1 MNLLTRVSP
10 GPLTSLPGRVAPE
23 RRSRRARALTRL
35 RRDLAFVGAGVP
47 LHLLTA
53 PLFVWGTIEAIGLL
67 DGSSGSAPFVLPIT
81 IALVVVAG
89 YGLTEA
95 QRWRFRELC
104 GVEIPRLRFAVAR
117 RQFAYHWLVGPCL
130 ALVELAVLVLALLAV
145 AATTVFVWVWLL
157 PAEFR
162 LAHHGYTTWAAFS
175 MAAGVAALFA
185 VPPSAAALVRL
196 EQRIAP
202 ALLRDD
208 KAEALQQRVSDLTES
223 RAGAVD
229 AADAERR
236 RIERDLHDG
245 AQQHLVAMALNLGI
259 AKALWKDR
267 TDLPPDVMEVV
278 EEAHRAAK
286 ESIEELNNLVRGLHP
301 SVLDELGLDPALS
314 GLAARAPFPV
324 RLRVDAPERTAPAVE
339 AVAYFVVSEALTNIA
354 KHARATRAEVAV
366 TRLGGILRVIVTD
379 DGTGGADPSGGTGL
393 RGLAQRVSSVDGAFR
408 LSSPTGGP
416 TVMTVELPCS
426 AAAQ

>member
-1 MNLLTRVSP
+1 MKLLTRGSP
-10 GPLTSLPGRVAPE
+10 GPLAHLMARVGPE
-23 RRSRRARALTRL
+23 RRSRWARARTRL
-35 RRDLAFVGAGVP
+35 RRDLAFVASGVP

-53 PLFVWGTIEAIGLL
+53 PLFLWATTQAVGLL
-67 DGSSGSAPFVLPIT
+67 DGSSDAAPFVLPV
-81 IALVVVAG
+81 ALVLIVAAG
-89 YGLTEA
+89 FGLTEA

-117 RQFAYHWLVGPCL
+117 RQFGYHWLVGPCL
-130 ALVELAVLVLALLAV
+130 ALLELAVLVMALLAV
-145 AATTVFVWVWLL
+145 VGTTVFLWEWML
-157 PAEFR
+157 PFAWR
-162 LAHHGYTTWAAFS
+162 MGHPGYSTWATGV
-175 MAAGVAALFA
+175 MGVGVAALFA
-185 VPPSAAALVRL
+185 VPPAAGALVRL

-208 KAEALQQRVSDLTES
+208 KAEALKQRVSDLTES

-245 AQQHLVAMALNLGI
+245 AQQHLVSMALNLGI
-259 AKALWKDR
+259 AKATLK
-267 TDLPPDVMEVV
+267 DLPPEAQQVID
-278 EEAHRAAK
+278 EAHRAAK
-286 ESIEELNNLVRGLHP
+286 DAIEELNNLVRGLHP

-324 RLRVDAPERTAPAVE
+324 RLRADIPARPAPAVE

-354 KHARATRAEVAV
+354 KHAHATRAEVTAF
-366 TRLGGILRVIVTD
+366 RLGEILRVTVTD
-379 DGTGGADPSGGTGL
+379 DGTGGADPSAGTGL
-393 RGLAQRVSSVDGAFR
+393 RGLTQRVASVDGTFR

>member
-1 MNLLTRVSP
+1 MNLLTRGAP
-10 GPLTSLPGRVAPE
+10 GPLTRLGARVSPE
-23 RRSRRARALTRL
+23 RRSRRARARARL
-35 RRDLAFVGAGVP
+35 RRDLAFLAAGAP
-47 LHLLTA
+47 LHLLGV
-53 PLFVWGTIEAIGLL
+53 PLFLWATTQFTGLL
-67 DGSSGSAPFVLPIT
+67 TGGSDAAPFLFPVAFVLI
-81 IALVVVAG
+81 LVAG
-89 YGLTEA
+89 FALTEA
-95 QRWRFRELC
+95 QRWRLREIC
-104 GVEIPRLRFAVAR
+104 GVEIPRLRFAVAW
-117 RQFAYHWLVGPCL
+117 RQFGYHWLVGPCL
-130 ALVELAVLVLALLAV
+130 ALLELAVLALALLAV
-145 AATTVFVWVWLL
+145 AGSTVFGWEWLL
-157 PAEFR
+157 PGSLR
-162 LAHHGYTTWAAFS
+162 GAHESWTTWAAFA
-175 MAAGVAALFA
+175 MAGGVAALFA
-185 VPPSAAALVRL
+185 VPPAASALVRL
-196 EQRIAP
+196 EQRVVR

-208 KAEALQQRVSDLTES
+208 RARALRQRVLDLTES

-245 AQQHLVAMALNLGI
+245 AQQHLVSMALNLGI
-259 AKALWKDR
+259 AKATLK
-267 TDLPPDVMEVV
+267 DLPPEVQQV
-278 EEAHRAAK
+278 IDEAHRAAK

-324 RLRVDAPERTAPAVE
+324 RLRVDVPERAGPAVE

-366 TRLGGILRVIVTD
+366 TRLGGILRVVVTD
-379 DGTGGADPSGGTGL
+379 DGAGGADPSGGSGL

-426 AAAQ
+426 VVAVP

>member
-1 MNLLTRVSP
+1 MNLLPWPPPTRM
-10 GPLTSLPGRVAPE
+10 
-23 RRSRRARALTRL
+23 RRTLARL
-35 RRDLAFVGAGVP
+35 RRDLAFLAAGAP
-47 LHLLTA
+47 LHLLAALLFLWATVLA
-53 PLFVWGTIEAIGLL
+53 AGILTGGPDSDTDPLLL
-67 DGSSGSAPFVLPIT
+67 PVPVVLV
-81 IALVVVAG
+81 LVAG
-89 YGLTEA
+89 LGLTEA

-130 ALVELAVLVLALLAV
+130 ALLELAVLALALLAV
-145 AATTVFVWVWLL
+145 AGTAVFAWEWLL
-157 PAEFR
+157 PGSWRAG
-162 LAHHGYTTWAAFS
+162 HPDWTTWAAFV
-175 MAAGVAALFA
+175 MVAGAAALFA

-196 EQRIAP
+196 EQRITP
-202 ALLRDD
+202 ALLRDAHD
-208 KAEALQQRVSDLTES
+208 EALKQRVSDLTES

-245 AQQHLVAMALNLGI
+245 AQQHLVSMALNLGI
-259 AKALWKDR
+259 AKATLK
-267 TDLPPDVMEVV
+267 DLPPEVQQV
-278 EEAHRAAK
+278 IDEAHRAAK

-324 RLRVDAPERTAPAVE
+324 RLRVDVPERAAPAVE
-339 AVAYFVVSEALTNIA
+339 AVAYFVVSEALTNVA

-379 DGTGGADPSGGTGL
+379 DGAGGADPSGGTGL

-416 TVMTVELPCS
+416 TVMTVELPCT
-426 AAAQ
+426 AAVQ

>member
-1 MNLLTRVSP
+1 M
-10 GPLTSLPGRVAPE
+10 LP
-23 RRSRRARALTRL
+23 
-35 RRDLAFVGAGVP
+35 
-47 LHLLTA
+47 
-53 PLFVWGTIEAIGLL
+53 
-67 DGSSGSAPFVLPIT
+67 
-81 IALVVVAG
+81 
-89 YGLTEA
+89 
-95 QRWRFRELC
+95 
-104 GVEIPRLRFAVAR
+104 VEIRTAN
-117 RQFAYHWLVGPCL
+117 
-130 ALVELAVLVLALLAV
+130 E
-145 AATTVFVWVWLL
+145 
-157 PAEFR
+157 
-162 LAHHGYTTWAAFS
+162 GYTTWSAF
-175 MAAGVAALFA
+175 ATAGGIASLFA
-185 VPPSAAALVRL
+185 VPRAAAGLVRL
-196 EQRIAP
+196 EQRIAL

-208 KAEALQQRVSDLTES
+208 RAEALQQRVSDLTES

-245 AQQHLVAMALNLGI
+245 AQQHLVSMALNLGI
-259 AKALWKDR
+259 AKATLK
-267 TDLPPDVMEVV
+267 DLPPEVQQV
-278 EEAHRAAK
+278 IDEAHRAAK

-324 RLRVDAPERTAPAVE
+324 RLRVDAPGRAEPAVE

-354 KHARATRAEVAV
+354 KHARATRAEVTV
-366 TRLGGILRVIVTD
+366 TRIGGILRVIVTD

-408 LSSPTGGP
+408 ISSPTGGP